1 MGAGN
6 LREQT
11 APPAF
16 HGKRLEAEVP
26 VIEKEFSFFKLADQW
41 PAFCDRVVKNGESG
55 GAFLGVIRK
64 VEVEGHCLTL
74 TLGSRFYEAWLE
86 EPDNRRGL
94 ENTLRYYAVCPADMQ
109 VRFRVEEDAE
119 RVEKTKGKL
128 RRRYDDRLS

>member
-1 MGAGN
+1 M
-6 LREQT
+6 
-11 APPAF
+11 PA
-16 HGKRLEAEVP
+16 
-26 VIEKEFSFFKLADQW
+26 IEKEFSFFRLADQW
-41 PAFCDRVVKNGESG
+41 PAFCDRVVRSGESG
-55 GAFLGVIRK
+55 GAFLGMIRK

-74 TLGSRFYEAWLE
+74 TLGSRFYETWLE
-86 EPDNRRGL
+86 DPDNRRGL